1 MTAHIVLSELDRA
14 SRRPHTRLYAGDWNE
29 VTHLLREDD
38 FGGRFELIL
47 TAETTYRSDVA
58 RKLGRMIVDHLDHSG
73 VAFVASKRYYFGT
86 GGGSRALLDAIPDR
100 LNAERVWVVDDGAS
114 TLRDIYRI
122 TWKDSYAE
130 AGTNTFMK
138 RNDQAELRLH

>member
-1 MTAHIVLSELDRA
+1 MTAHSVSSELDRA
-14 SRRPHTRLYAGDWNE
+14 SQRPRARLYAGDWSE

-38 FGGRFELIL
+38 YGGRFELIL

-58 RKLGRMIVDHLDHSG
+58 RKLGRMIGDHLDRSG

-86 GGGSRALLDAIPDR
+86 GGGSRALLDTIPEGLHAD
-100 LNAERVWVVDDGAS
+100 RVWVADDGAS

-122 TWKDSYAE
+122 TWNESYAD
-130 AGTNTFMK
+130 AGTNTSAK
-138 RNDQAELRLH
+138 RSD